1 VRMEDR
7 KNTKIAEQAIAEL
20 LQFQNAVEGVIDL
33 RVPQRLAL
41 DTRVKGA

>member
-1 VRMEDR
+1 MEDR

-20 LQFQNAVEGVIDL
+20 QSFQNAVDGVIDL

-41 DTRVKGA
+41 DTRVKNA